1 MPVQRTSR
9 EGRTLRWLVVVPIV
23 GAVLDDVAYVV
34 LIASQSE
41 HPPDIFTVPFVA
53 VFIALMAAMLALSLA
68 GSPLVV
74 TLRPALRAGAA
85 AGLIVLGV
93 LGAFSIGLPLLIAGF
108 LATGAAIRTLV
119 GGGLP
124 AVASEVAAAVLAV
137 ALLVVGFEV
146 TARLIVC
153 PPDGSSSGGS
163 WPGIVTH
170 GFTWEC
176 SGGRLHSS

>member
-1 MPVQRTSR
+1 MAVQGASR

-74 TLRPALRAGAA
+74 KLRPALRAGAA
-85 AGLIVLGV
+85 AGLIVLGGRGRV
-93 LGAFSIGLPLLIAGF
+93 LDRPAPSHSGLPGDRRGHQDARRRW
-108 LATGAAIRTLV
+108 AP
-119 GGGLP
+119 GGG
-124 AVASEVAAAVLAV
+124 
-137 ALLVVGFEV
+137 F
-146 TARLIVC
+146 
-153 PPDGSSSGGS
+153 
-163 WPGIVTH
+163 
-170 GFTWEC
+170 
-176 SGGRLHSS
+176 